1 MDDKTLPLE
10 SLGTGIHEVVIL
22 AAASTLLDNTII
34 CIEEPEWHLQSL
46 LQRKLILGY
55 NRAGRLMDEM
65 ERLGVVGKMDGAKPR
80 ELLVKSIDEVNLE
93 QS

>member
-1 MDDKTLPLE
+1 MATIAYLLLGAVLLTKIDKMDELLKQAIEITIE
-10 SLGTGIHEVVIL
+10 NGSG
-22 AAASTLLDNTII
+22 ST
-34 CIEEPEWHLQSL
+34 SL

-65 ERLGVVGKMDGAKPR
+65 ERLGVVDKMDGTKPR
-80 ELLVKSIDEVNLE
+80 QLLVKSIDDVKWV

>member
-1 MDDKTLPLE
+1 MDELLKQAIEITIE
-10 SLGTGIHEVVIL
+10 NGSG
-22 AAASTLLDNTII
+22 ST
-34 CIEEPEWHLQSL
+34 SL
-46 LQRKLILGY
+46 LQLKLLLGY

-80 ELLVKSIDEVNLE
+80 ELLVKSIDDVKWE

>member
-1 MDDKTLPLE
+1 MLGAVLLTKLDKMDELLKQANEITIE
-10 SLGTGIHEVVIL
+10 NGSG
-22 AAASTLLDNTII
+22 ST
-34 CIEEPEWHLQSL
+34 SL

-55 NRAGRLMDEM
+55 NRAGGLMDEM

-80 ELLVKSIDEVNLE
+80 ELLVKSIDDVKWE

>member
-1 MDDKTLPLE
+1 MLLGAVLLTKHYKMDELLKQAIEITIE
-10 SLGTGIHEVVIL
+10 NGSG
-22 AAASTLLDNTII
+22 ST
-34 CIEEPEWHLQSL
+34 SL

-65 ERLGVVGKMDGAKPR
+65 ERLGVVGKMDGTKPR
-80 ELLVKSIDEVNLE
+80 PLLVKSIDDVKWV

>member
-1 MDDKTLPLE
+1 MDELLKQAIEITIE
-10 SLGTGIHEVVIL
+10 NGSG
-22 AAASTLLDNTII
+22 ST
-34 CIEEPEWHLQSL
+34 SL

-65 ERLGVVGKMDGAKPR
+65 ERLGVVGKMDGTITR
-80 ELLVKSIDEVNLE
+80 QLLVKSIDEVNLE

>member
-1 MDDKTLPLE
+1 LLGAVLLTKLDKMDELLKQANEITIE
-10 SLGTGIHEVVIL
+10 NGSG
-22 AAASTLLDNTII
+22 ST
-34 CIEEPEWHLQSL
+34 SL

-55 NRAGRLMDEM
+55 NRAGGLMDEM

-80 ELLVKSIDEVNLE
+80 ELLVKSIDDVKWE